1 MFTWHS
7 QLGSLEEVMRKSLVR
22 AAVAAVALFGAA
34 TAFAAGDRPVL
45 AVTEFDNQ
53 SGAGWWRG
61 GVGWELAG
69 MLTNELA
76 ATGKFRM
83 VERSQLEAVLEEQN
97 LAASGRVQ
105 GGTGAKIGKL
115 VGADYLVTGTVT
127 AYEED
132 VKGTGGGISFKGIS
146 LGGKSERA
154 YLAVDLRVIDAT
166 TGEIAFVR
174 TIEGEAKGGG
184 MSVGLYRGG
193 FGGNLAKENKTPAG
207 KAIRASLVL
216 ITDYL
221 SCVMVEKNGCESDFS
236 AADSRRRA
244 KTRDSLDID

>member
-1 MFTWHS
+1 MK
-7 QLGSLEEVMRKSLVR
+7 LGWGR
-22 AAVAAVALFGAA
+22 AALAAMMVFAA
-34 TAFAAGDRPVL
+34 ASASAAGDRPVL

-83 VERSQLEAVLEEQN
+83 VERSQLEAVMEEQN

-127 AYEED
+127 AYEENT
-132 VKGTGGGISFKGIS
+132 KGTGGGLSFKGIS

-166 TGEIAFVR
+166 TGEIAYVR

-193 FGGNLAKENKTPAG
+193 FGGNLAQENKTPAG
-207 KAIRASLVL
+207 KAIRASLVM

-221 SCVMVEKNGCESDFS
+221 ECVMVKQNGCESQFE
-236 AADSRRRA
+236 AADDRRRQR
-244 KTRDSLDID
+244 TRDSLSVD

>member
-1 MFTWHS
+1 MS
-7 QLGSLEEVMRKSLVR
+7 RICI
-22 AAVAAVALFGAA
+22 
-34 TAFAAGDRPVL
+34 AFAAAL
-45 AVTEFDNQ
+45 ALAGATVHAADKPSIGVAEFTNQ

-76 ATGKFRM
+76 ATGEFRM
-83 VERSQLEAVLEEQN
+83 VERSQLQAVLEEQN
-97 LAASGRVQ
+97 LSASGRVA

-221 SCVMVEKNGCESDFS
+221 SCVMVQKNGCESEFN
-236 AADSRRRA
+236 AADSRRRQ

>member
-1 MFTWHS
+1 
-7 QLGSLEEVMRKSLVR
+7 MRKALVC
-22 AAVAAVALFGAA
+22 AAVAAMALFGAVN
-34 TAFAAGDRPVL
+34 TWAAGDKPVL

-76 ATGKFRM
+76 ATGSFRM
-83 VERSQLEAVLEEQN
+83 VERSQIENVLQEQN

-146 LGGKSERA
+146 LGGKSEKA

-184 MSVGLYRGG
+184 VNVGLYRGG

-207 KAIRASLVL
+207 KAIRSALVL
-216 ITDYL
+216 ISDYL
-221 SCVMVEKNGCESDFS
+221 ECVMVKQNGCESKFD
-236 AADSRRRA
+236 AADDRRRQ

>member
-1 MFTWHS
+1 MNFAFA
-7 QLGSLEEVMRKSLVR
+7 R
-22 AAVAAVALFGAA
+22 AALAAIALMGAA
-34 TAFAAGDRPVL
+34 TAWAAGDRPVL
-45 AVTEFDNQ
+45 AVTEFQNQ
-53 SGAGWWRG
+53 RGAGWGRG

-83 VERSQLEAVLEEQN
+83 VERSQLESVLQEQN

-105 GGTGAKIGKL
+105 GGTGARIGKL

-127 AYEED
+127 SYEENT
-132 VKGTGGGISFKGIS
+132 KGTGGGVSFKGIS
-146 LGGKSERA
+146 LGGKSQRA

-184 MSVGLYRGG
+184 VSVGLYRGG
-193 FGGNLAKENKTPAG
+193 FGGNLAQENKTPAG
-207 KAIRASLVL
+207 KAIRASLVM

-221 SCVMVEKNGCESDFS
+221 ECVMVKRNGCESQFD
-236 AADSRRRA
+236 AADDRRRQ

>member
-1 MFTWHS
+1 MMT
-7 QLGSLEEVMRKSLVR
+7 SLVR
-22 AAVAAVALFGAA
+22 AAVAAIALLA
-34 TAFAAGDRPVL
+34 TASVFAAGDRPVL

-76 ATGKFRM
+76 ATGQFRM
-83 VERSQLEAVLEEQN
+83 VERSQLEAVLSEQN

-127 AYEED
+127 SYEERTR
-132 VKGTGGGISFKGIS
+132 GTGGGISFKGIS

-193 FGGNLAKENKTPAG
+193 FGGNLASENKTPAG

-221 SCVMVEKNGCESDFS
+221 SCVMVERNGCESDYRAS
-236 AADSRRRA
+236 DNRRRA
-244 KTRDSLDID
+244 RTRDSLDID